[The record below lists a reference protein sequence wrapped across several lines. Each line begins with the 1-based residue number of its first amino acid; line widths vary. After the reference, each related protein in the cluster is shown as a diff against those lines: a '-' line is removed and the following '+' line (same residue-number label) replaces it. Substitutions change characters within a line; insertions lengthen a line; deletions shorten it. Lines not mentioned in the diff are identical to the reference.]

1 MNTHRRLSLFL
12 LLIAFVFQIGLGQP
26 RRADFNRPQTFDLQH
41 YAIGISFDHAKRT
54 VFGDTTIELLPLNDG
69 LRLVELDARDLRF
82 ESVTLDRSGTA
93 LTYKVSPGKVTVSL
107 DRAYKKDEK
116 VAIRFK
122 YSAKPKKGV
131 YFVDEKRDKNRVV
144 HSSQIWT
151 QGEPDEAHHWF
162 PSFDFPSDKATTEK
176 FVTVEKGFQVI
187 GNGALISESESTDG
201 KNVTF
206 HYKMDIPHPT
216 YLVSF
221 VVGKYEKFHDKFRD
235 ISLTNYLYPG
245 TGILN
250 QNAYSKTKQMLE
262 IHEKLTGVNYP
273 FNKYDQTVV
282 ANFQFGGM
290 ENITATT
297 MADSEIA
304 YANLDFLRGNVEDLV
319 AHEIAHSW
327 FGNNVTMKNWA
338 ELWLNEAFAT
348 FMEAKVRE
356 ELYGRQEY
364 LRKIGVDAES
374 FMTHDAAVPNSHA
387 LFNQKANDISI
398 LFKWPA
404 VTYNKGGAVVH
415 MLRSQIG
422 DEAFWKAINFYLT
435 RHRFGSV
442 ETADLMKVMEET
454 SGQKLDWFFD
464 QWVYGTSYPKLT
476 IKQGYDE
483 KAKVLRFEI
492 TQTQRGDKLTPQAF
506 RLPLEIEITTPGER
520 PRRETLEI
528 NARKQSFEIAS
539 PAKPSSVTFDPD
551 TKIPLLATKLN

>member
-1 MNTHRRLSLFL
+1 MNLKRIALLSTL
-12 LLIAFVFQIGLGQP
+12 LLWLIIQFGFGQSP
-26 RRADFNRPQTFDLQH
+26 RADFNRPQTFDVQH
-41 YAIGISFDHAKRT
+41 YTIRISFDHPKRT
-54 VFGDTTIELLPLNDG
+54 VFGDTTVALKPLSDG
-69 LRLVELDARDLRF
+69 LRTVELDARDLKF
-82 ESVTLDRSGTA
+82 EAITLDNSDA
-93 LTYKVSPGKVTVSL
+93 KLTYRVTPGKVTISL
-107 DRAYKKDEK
+107 DREYKKDET

-131 YFVDEKRDKNRVV
+131 YFVDEKRDKDRVV

-187 GNGALISESESTDG
+187 GNGSLVSESESADG
-201 KNVTF
+201 KSVTF

-221 VVGKYEKFHDKFRD
+221 VIGKYEKFQDKFRD
-235 ISLTNYLYPG
+235 IKLTNYLYPG
-245 TGILN
+245 TGVLN

-262 IHEKLTGVNYP
+262 IHEKLTGIKYP

-282 ANFQFGGM
+282 ADFQFGGM

-348 FMEAKVRE
+348 FMEAVVRE
-356 ELYGRQEY
+356 EMYGRQDY
-364 LRKIGVDAES
+364 FRKIGIDAES
-374 FMTHDAAVPNSHA
+374 FMTHDAAVRNSHA
-387 LFNQKANDISI
+387 LFNQKAADISI

-415 MLRSQIG
+415 MLRAQVG
-422 DEAFWKAINFYLT
+422 DDAFWKAINLYLK

-442 ETADLMKVMEET
+442 ETPDLIKVMEET

-476 IKQGYDE
+476 IKQGYDD
-483 KAKVLRFEI
+483 KVKVLRFDI

-528 NARKQSFEIAS
+528 NARKQSFEIAD
-539 PAKPSSVTFDPD
+539 PTKPSSVTFDPD
-551 TKIPLLATKLN
+551 TKIPLMATKMN

>member
-1 MNTHRRLSLFL
+1 ML
-12 LLIAFVFQIGLGQP
+12 LLGLTVQLGFGQSP
-26 RRADFNRPQTFDLQH
+26 TADFNRPQSFDVQH
-41 YAIGISFDHAKRT
+41 YTIRISFDHAKRT
-54 VFGDTTIELLPLNDG
+54 VFGDTTVELRPLRDG
-69 LRLVELDARDLRF
+69 LRSLELDARDLKF
-82 ESVTLDRSGTA
+82 DAITLAANEAKLEHR
-93 LTYKVSPGKVTVSL
+93 LSPGKVIVTL
-107 DRAYKKDEK
+107 DRAYKKDETI
-116 VAIRFK
+116 AIRFR
-122 YSAKPKKGV
+122 YSAKPKKGI
-131 YFVDEKRDKNRVV
+131 YFVDEKRDKDRVV

-187 GNGALISESESTDG
+187 GNGVLVSERESADG
-201 KNVTF
+201 KSVTF
-206 HYKMDIPHPT
+206 HYKLDIPHPT

-221 VVGKYEKFHDKFRD
+221 VVGKYEKFEDKFRD
-235 ISLTNYLYPG
+235 ITMTNYLYPG

-262 IHEKLTGVNYP
+262 IHEKLTGVMYP

-304 YANLDFLRGNVEDLV
+304 YANLEFLRGNVEDLV

-364 LRKIGVDAES
+364 LRKIGIDAES
-374 FMTHDAAVPNSHA
+374 FMEHDAAVPNSHA
-387 LFNQKANDISI
+387 LFNQKAKDISI

-415 MLRSQIG
+415 MLSSQVG
-422 DEAFWKAINFYLT
+422 DEAFWKAINLYLT

-442 ETADLMKVMEET
+442 ETADLIKVMEET
-454 SGQKLDWFFD
+454 SDQKLDWFFD

-476 IKQGYDE
+476 IKQGYDD

-492 TQTQRGDKLTPQAF
+492 SQTQRGDKLTPQAF
-506 RLPLEIEITTPGER
+506 RLPLEIEITTPGEK

-528 NARKQSFEIAS
+528 NARKHSIEIAA
-539 PAKPSSVTFDPD
+539 PTKPSSVTFDPD
-551 TKIPLLATKLN
+551 TKIPLISIKSN